1 MARPSEPG
9 DAEGEPLWR
18 RQLHA
23 IIETQ
28 IARHPFLFQMRAVAR
43 QLRYE
48 RENWSILIPL
58 LGLLFAAVY
67 WRERRR
73 VFALARKLAD

>member
-1 MARPSEPG
+1 MTRSSESG
-9 DAEGEPLWR
+9 DAEGQPLWR

-28 IARHPFLFQMRAVAR
+28 FARHPFLFQMRAVVRAL
-43 QLRYE
+43 QYE
-48 RENWSILIPL
+48 RENWSILIPPL
-58 LGLLFAAVY
+58 LLIFAAVY

-73 VFALARKLAD
+73 VSALARKLAD

>member
-1 MARPSEPG
+1 MTRSSEPD
-9 DAEGEPLWR
+9 DAAGEPLWR

-28 IARHPFLFQMRAVAR
+28 LARHPFLFQMRAVGR
-43 QLRYE
+43 QLQYE

-58 LGLLFAAVY
+58 LVLLFAAVY

-73 VFALARKLAD
+73 VFAIARKLAD

>member
-1 MARPSEPG
+1 MPRPSEPA
-9 DAEGEPLWR
+9 DAEGQPLWR

-28 IARHPFLFQMRAVAR
+28 IARHPFIFQMRAVAR
-43 QLRYE
+43 QLQYE

-58 LGLLFAAVY
+58 LLLIFAAVY

-73 VFALARKLAD
+73 VFALTRKLAD